1 MQFLLLREDDKEDEV
16 MFIRNVRLNH
26 LQLKNQLVE
35 LYADENILQYHFIVT
50 LLDARGMK
58 EEGSD
63 VGVSK
68 EIYSNFFIELFASRT
83 VGRVDKVPCVRHDIT
98 KIEWDAVARILIAAM
113 KVNCYLLSLSLAF
126 LISTLSGE
134 KELNDDILMVLLRN
148 YISLE
153 VDETVEAM
161 LLESEDG
168 NEELLEMLSFY
179 NCFKKPT
186 RENLRAIILELAH
199 QKIVQKPKYI
209 ANCFKEILLSSRCDQ
224 ILKSLEKY

>member
-1 MQFLLLREDDKEDEV
+1 MMQFLLLREDDKEDEV

-83 VGRVDKVPCVRHDIT
+83 VGRVDKVPCVRHDMT
-98 KIEWDAVARILIAAM
+98 QFEWDAVARIFISAM
-113 KVNCYLLSLSLAF
+113 KADCTRCHYHL
-126 LISTLSGE
+126 
-134 KELNDDILMVLLRN
+134 
-148 YISLE
+148 
-153 VDETVEAM
+153 
-161 LLESEDG
+161 
-168 NEELLEMLSFY
+168 
-179 NCFKKPT
+179 CF
-186 RENLRAIILELAH
+186 
-199 QKIVQKPKYI
+199 
-209 ANCFKEILLSSRCDQ
+209 
-224 ILKSLEKY
+224 